1 MSQMHYG
8 ESGSLLSAERG
19 VAAVHAHACS
29 HTDTHTHTGG
39 GWVVIKRQNG
49 ENGAAIKHNE
59 S

>member
-29 HTDTHTHTGG
+29 HTHTRG